1 MSPRAACRLETLGFT
16 DAYDYVL
23 GKADWLAHGLPT
35 EGEHADV
42 PRAKDLLRD
51 DAVTAQLDEPVGA
64 VGERV
69 ARSPY
74 GFAFVLAGDGTL
86 LGRLRKATLDG
97 DADAAAQDVMEPGPS
112 TVRADSKLEKLVA
125 RMRQHNLHAMVVT
138 TPEGRLLG
146 VVRRD
151 DAERRLA
158 ESGAPNPEGQVPPAG
173 TAPGQAPTTMH

>member
-1 MSPRAACRLETLGFT
+1 M
-16 DAYDYVL
+16 L

-35 EGEHADV
+35 EGEQADI
-42 PRAKDLLRD
+42 PRAKDLLRED
-51 DAVTAQLDEPVGA
+51 VVTARLDEPVGA
-64 VGERV
+64 VRERV

-74 GFAFVLAGDGTL
+74 GFAFVLAGDRRL
-86 LGRLRKATLDG
+86 LGRLRKDG
-97 DADAAAQDVMEPGPS
+97 DPDAAAQDVMEPGPS
-112 TVRADSKLEKLVA
+112 TVRADSKLEKLAA

-158 ESGAPNPEGQVPPAG
+158 ESGAPNSGGQVPPAG
-173 TAPGQAPTTMH
+173 TTSRQAPTTMH